1 MTITLQHVI
10 VFVLVV
16 AALWVA
22 VRSLCGLPV
31 LRRRSRQQGGSSCDR
46 CARR

>member
-1 MTITLQHVI
+1 MSIGLQHVV
-10 VFVLVV
+10 VFVLVA

-22 VRSLCGLPV
+22 VRSICGLPV
-31 LRRRSRQQGGSSCDR
+31 LRRRSRQDKSGSCDR